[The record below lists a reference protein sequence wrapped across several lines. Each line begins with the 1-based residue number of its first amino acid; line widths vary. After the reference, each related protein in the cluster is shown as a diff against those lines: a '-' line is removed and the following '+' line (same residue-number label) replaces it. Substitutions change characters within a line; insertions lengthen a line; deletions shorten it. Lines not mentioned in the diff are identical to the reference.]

1 MCFSVCLCTSSPGKA
16 LCSQVLQSVNADI
29 KDFHLQNVKEI
40 IKVKIIL
47 QSQWKMRASTYSQG
61 SIEVRVSIGVEG
73 NK

>member
-1 MCFSVCLCTSSPGKA
+1 M
-16 LCSQVLQSVNADI
+16 CSQVLQSVNADI

-61 SIEVRVSIGVEG
+61 SIEVRVSVGVEG